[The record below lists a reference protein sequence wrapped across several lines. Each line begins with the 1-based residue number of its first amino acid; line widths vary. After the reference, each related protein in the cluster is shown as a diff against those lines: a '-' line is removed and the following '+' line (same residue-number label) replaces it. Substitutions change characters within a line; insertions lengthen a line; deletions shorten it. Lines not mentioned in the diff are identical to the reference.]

1 MTPPCNSACARSLCE
16 KDSGTGHGAK
26 DPKEVLRRGGVLS
39 LKLSTEVLNRR
50 GFDTDADGEVPTVS
64 EHVNLRGHLDP
75 VSVSQGLD
83 QTIRATDRHVN
94 GACVILQRER
104 GTPTPPS

>member
-1 MTPPCNSACARSLCE
+1 VSLE
-16 KDSGTGHGAK
+16 
-26 DPKEVLRRGGVLS
+26 
-39 LKLSTEVLNRR
+39 LSTEVLNRR

-83 QTIRATDRHVN
+83 QTIRTTDRHVN
-94 GACVILQRER
+94 GDGVILQREGR
-104 GTPTPPS
+104 TPTPPP